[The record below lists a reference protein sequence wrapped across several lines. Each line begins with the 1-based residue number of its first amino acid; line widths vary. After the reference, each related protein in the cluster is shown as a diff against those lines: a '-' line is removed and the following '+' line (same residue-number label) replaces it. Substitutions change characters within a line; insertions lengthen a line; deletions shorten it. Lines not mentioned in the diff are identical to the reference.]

1 MFLSSCAGRMPVEI
15 VLPPYAVQASED
27 KLDRPRRRAHDDLSR
42 SLRGSEASEGGI
54 SCYISSKLRSHWF
67 RAFRVL
73 FLTRQMVLS
82 GVFLARRRT
91 LRRHLA
97 CGR

>member
-1 MFLSSCAGRMPVEI
+1 VFLSSCADRMPVEI
-15 VLPPYAVQASED
+15 VLPPYVVQASED

-67 RAFRVL
+67 PAFRGL
-73 FLTRQMVLS
+73 SLIRRMVLS